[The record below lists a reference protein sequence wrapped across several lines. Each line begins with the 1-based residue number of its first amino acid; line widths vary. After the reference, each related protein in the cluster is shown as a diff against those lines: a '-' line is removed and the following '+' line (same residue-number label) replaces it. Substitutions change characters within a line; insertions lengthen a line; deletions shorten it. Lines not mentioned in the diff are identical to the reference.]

1 MIAKVKIGCAA
12 LNDIIES
19 ACELYRQKL
28 AEAENMYEI
37 KSLTESLVD
46 VMLLW
51 EAADNFDVD
60 DGLLLTIER
69 LDEERPVKVDV
80 CH

>member
-1 MIAKVKIGCAA
+1 MIAKVEIRCAA
-12 LNDIIES
+12 LSDIIES
-19 ACELYRQKL
+19 ACKLYRQRL
-28 AEAENMYEI
+28 AESDDMDKI
-37 KSLTESLVD
+37 KSIIERLVD

-60 DGLLLTIER
+60 DELLLTIEKR
-69 LDEERPVKVDV
+69 DEERPVKVDV